1 VSKVSWVEIDYDVL
15 RADRESITRWELVD
29 LIVDSFNF
37 NWSGKSNLST
47 NSQIEKLV
55 MDIRSFADSPKI
67 AWLIN

>member
-1 VSKVSWVEIDYDVL
+1 LK
-15 RADRESITRWELVD
+15 ADKELITRWELAD

-37 NWSGKSNLST
+37 NWSSKSNLST